1 MSIKA
6 IVFDL
11 GGVIVRTQDG
21 LPRQRLASRLGITPG
36 DLYRLIFDSETAR
49 QATLGAISMADHWLA
64 VQQTL
69 KLGKDGSSVLDEFW
83 AGDEVDFELVDYIR
97 SLRLQFRTALLSNAW
112 DNMRRVME
120 EEWGFSD
127 AFDEII
133 ISAEVGIAKPDERI
147 YQYALR
153 LLAVQPQEAI
163 FVDDMLHNVAA
174 AQAQGWHAIQFQ
186 SLSQVRQQ
194 IDLLVNS
201 QA

>member
-49 QATLGAISMADHWLA
+49 QATLGAISVADHWLA
-64 VQQTL
+64 IQQTL